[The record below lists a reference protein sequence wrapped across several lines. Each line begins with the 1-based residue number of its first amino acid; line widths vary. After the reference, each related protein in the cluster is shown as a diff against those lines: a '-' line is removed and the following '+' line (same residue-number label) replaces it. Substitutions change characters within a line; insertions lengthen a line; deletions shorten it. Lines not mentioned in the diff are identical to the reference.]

1 MKLFLQGRSGV
12 GKSRLLRETLDPY
25 TEAVAG
31 FTVQRLTLNGEV
43 VGFRA
48 VAIES
53 GFPPG
58 EAEYIQEMSGV
69 FILRGQQN
77 VPALEEAILRIEEE
91 SHKSRRKLVLLDEIG
106 GIELVSDIFMDTLNR
121 LLSGGKPCCGVFKS
135 HENLAHTASILKLGE
150 EYAYRSKML
159 AARLEEAGELLTVT
173 EQNYA
178 EVRGYLTARFQSLF
192 REG

>member
-12 GKSRLLRETLDPY
+12 GKSRLLRETLEPY
-25 TEAVAG
+25 TGAVAG
-31 FTVQRLTLNGEV
+31 FTVQRLTQNGEL

-48 VAIES
+48 ASIEG

-58 EAEYIQEMSGV
+58 EAEYTQETAGV
-69 FILRGQQN
+69 FILRGRQN
-77 VPALEEAILRIEEE
+77 VPVLEEAILRAEEE
-91 SHKSRRKLVLLDEIG
+91 SRKSRRKLVLLDEIG
-106 GIELVSDIFMDTLNR
+106 GIELVSDVFMDTLNR

-135 HENLAHTASILKLGE
+135 HENLAHTASILRLGE
-150 EYAYRSKML
+150 EYANRSKLL

-178 EVRGYLTARFQSLF
+178 ELRDCLAARFQSLF

>member
-31 FTVQRLTLNGEV
+31 FTVQRLTQDGEP

-48 VAIES
+48 ATIE
-53 GFPPG
+53 GRFPPG
-58 EAEYIQEMSGV
+58 EAEYDPGMTGV
-69 FILRGQQN
+69 FIFQKRQN
-77 VPALEEAILRIEEE
+77 VPALEEAILRVEEE
-91 SHKSRRKLVLLDEIG
+91 SRKSRSKLVLLDEIG
-106 GIELVSDIFMDTLNR
+106 GIELVSNVFMDTLNR

-150 EYAYRSKML
+150 EYSSRSKTL

-178 EVRGYLTARFQSLF
+178 ELRDYLAARFQSLF

>member
-1 MKLFLQGRSGV
+1 MTLFLQGRSGV
-12 GKSRLLRETLDPY
+12 GKSRLLRETLVPY
-25 TEAVAG
+25 TGAVAG
-31 FTVQRLTLNGEV
+31 FTVQRLTQNGEL

-48 VAIES
+48 ASIEG

-58 EAEYIQEMSGV
+58 EAEYTQKTAGV
-69 FILRGQQN
+69 FILRGRQN
-77 VPALEEAILRIEEE
+77 VPVLEEAILRAEEE
-91 SHKSRRKLVLLDEIG
+91 SRKSRRKLVLLDEIG
-106 GIELVSDIFMDTLNR
+106 GIELVSDVFMDTLNR

-135 HENLAHTASILKLGE
+135 HENLAHTASILRLGE
-150 EYAYRSKML
+150 EYLSRSKLL

-178 EVRGYLTARFQSLF
+178 ELRDCLAARFQSLF